1 MSGMYVKICGL
12 RTPEHATA
20 AALAGAD
27 AVGVV
32 MSERSPR
39 HATEAQ
45 ALAVIAAAKAARP
58 AVDTV
63 LVVRE
68 MGATEAAATA
78 SRLGFDVLQLHGG
91 YAAAEFA
98 AAAAAHPRVWRAA
111 SLATTPDLRAGAYGE
126 ERLLVDG
133 AAAGS
138 GEVWD
143 LGLIAGAELGDDWLL
158 AGGLDP
164 ENVAPAIRAA
174 LPGGVDVSSGVEVAP
189 GVKSGDL
196 IEQFIAAARAAA

>member
-12 RTPEHATA
+12 RAPEHATT

-32 MSERSPR
+32 MSDRSPR

-68 MGATEAAATA
+68 MGATEAAETA

-91 YAAAEFA
+91 YTAEEFA
-98 AAAAAHPRVWRAA
+98 AAAAVHPASGGRRASRQHPICGRETTAKSDYSSTALQRARAKRGISGSSPERSSEMTGSSRAA
-111 SLATTPDLRAGAYGE
+111 STLRTSPRRFGQHCP
-126 ERLLVDG
+126 
-133 AAAGS
+133 AGS
-138 GEVWD
+138 TSQ
-143 LGLIAGAELGDDWLL
+143 AGS
-158 AGGLDP
+158 
-164 ENVAPAIRAA
+164 RSR
-174 LPGGVDVSSGVEVAP
+174 PG
-189 GVKSGDL
+189 
-196 IEQFIAAARAAA
+196 

>member
-1 MSGMYVKICGL
+1 MYVKICGL
-12 RTPEHATA
+12 RAPEHATT

-32 MSERSPR
+32 MSDRSPR

-68 MGATEAAATA
+68 MGATEAAETA

-91 YAAAEFA
+91 YTAEEFA
-98 AAAAAHPRVWRAA
+98 AAAAVHPRVWRAA
-111 SLATTPDLRAGAYGE
+111 SLATTPNLRAGDYGE

-138 GEVWD
+138 GEAWD

-189 GVKSGDL
+189 GLKSGDL